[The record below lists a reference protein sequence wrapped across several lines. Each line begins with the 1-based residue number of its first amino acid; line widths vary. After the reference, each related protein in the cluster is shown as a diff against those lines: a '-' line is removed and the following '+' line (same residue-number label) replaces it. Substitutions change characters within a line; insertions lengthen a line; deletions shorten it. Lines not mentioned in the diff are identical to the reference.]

1 MQNQV
6 MWRIVA
12 AAVLVFASRTVGAQ
26 DSTQT
31 PQRSTLTG
39 VYTAAQAERGRN
51 TYLAF
56 CRSCHSPSE
65 HTEAAFNRWVGH
77 PVSTLFSYLLE
88 TMPSN
93 NPGSLDPKDVADVV
107 AYLLK
112 LNALPAGDAELP
124 ADTTALT
131 KIQVEMEKKPPPST
145 REHRSRAL
153 RE

>member
-1 MQNQV
+1 MQKHV
-6 MWRIVA
+6 MRRIVSV
-12 AAVLVFASRTVGAQ
+12 AVLVSAARKVAAQ

-31 PQRSTLTG
+31 PQRSTLAG

-107 AYLLK
+107 AYMLR
-112 LNALPAGDAELP
+112 LNAFPTGDAELP

-131 KIQVEMEKKPPPST
+131 KIQVELEKKPPPSA
-145 REHRSRAL
+145 RQPRVRN
-153 RE
+153 R